1 MLKRRRKCFWIF
13 SFCVFCIFVLFLHPA
28 SVVCVEEEE
37 EEVFE
42 TRDPPVVCGKYIK
55 RISVFS
61 VFYIFYVGIF
71 IFVKRIFVF

>member
-55 RISVFS
+55 RISVLS
-61 VFYIFYVGIF
+61 VFLC
-71 IFVKRIFVF
+71 FVFCMLVFSYL